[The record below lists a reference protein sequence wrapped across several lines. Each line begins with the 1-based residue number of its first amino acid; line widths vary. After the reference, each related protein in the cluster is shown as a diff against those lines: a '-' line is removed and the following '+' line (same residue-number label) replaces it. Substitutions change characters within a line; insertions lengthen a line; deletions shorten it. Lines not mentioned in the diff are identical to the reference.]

1 MKQQQRT
8 YIALALAATLV
19 LAACTS
25 GAISGKADLSAYPAA
40 DMSGYTSFENYDQP
54 SQFVE
59 VSALDAL
66 ALADSG
72 KDVVIFCAYDG
83 CPWCEAMAS
92 TLNDAALDAGY
103 QIALVNTRKD
113 PSWTSN
119 ADMDGY
125 EEFVARFGEWM
136 DEDDSGNPHLYV
148 PDLYFVCDGEVVAHH
163 QGVVASYQEPGEA
176 LTDEQA
182 AELRELLDD
191 CFAKMC

>member
-92 TLNDAALDAGY
+92 TLNDAALAAGY

-148 PDLYFVCDGEVVAHH
+148 PDLYFVRDGEVVAHH
-163 QGVVASYQEPGEA
+163 QGVVESYQEPGEP
-176 LTDEQA
+176 LTNEQA

-191 CFAKMC
+191 CFAQMR